1 MGQHDPMGQH
11 DKALKVLVMD
21 QDPGLQAALR
31 SFSLAGT
38 QIGFLAPVSA
48 AASRKQAALADVV
61 IVGVDCA
68 RGLSLAADLCSRRA
82 MPPVI
87 AIGGAGFDGKSPEHV
102 LLLADLAG
110 AALSLPKPVTASE
123 LMAAAAGVAGKRRP
137 GQGAKPSAA

>member
-1 MGQHDPMGQH
+1 MGQH
-11 DKALKVLVMD
+11 DKSLKVLVMD
-21 QDPGLQAALR
+21 QDPALQAALQ

-38 QIGFLAPVSA
+38 QIGFLALTTA
-48 AASRKQAALADVV
+48 TASRKQAGLADVV

-68 RGLSLAADLCSRRA
+68 SGLSLAADLCSQPT

-123 LMAAAAGVAGKRRP
+123 LMAAAVGVAGKRRP
-137 GQGAKPSAA
+137 GQGAKSAA